1 MRYVG
6 SKRRISKEIIPI
18 MTKSRGGRTWVE
30 PFVGGA
36 NLIDKI
42 DGCRIGADSNEYLI
56 ALLRKLQA
64 GWLPPTEISE
74 QEYKT
79 IKESPEFY
87 DPALVA
93 SAMIGC
99 AFGGMWGDV
108 YARGKARDGSPRN
121 HALEFHNNVKEQAPR
136 LAGAEFYCC
145 SYDELAIPDNSI
157 LYCDPPYMGT
167 NHYKDAF
174 DHVKFWQW
182 CRDKSGEGHRVF
194 VSEYAAPGDFICIW
208 QKEINA
214 NVSNQSKKESSV
226 KRLEKLFIYSPDLC

>member
-1 MRYVG
+1 MKYVG
-6 SKRRISKEIIPI
+6 SKRRIAKEIIPI

-42 DGCRIGADSNEYLI
+42 DGRRIGADPNEYPI
-56 ALLRKLQA
+56 ALLRKLQT

-74 QEYKT
+74 QEYKS

-87 DPALVA
+87 DSAVVA

-99 AFGGMWGDV
+99 AFGGKWGAV
-108 YARGKARDGSPRN
+108 YARDKEGRN
-121 HALEFHNNVKEQAPR
+121 YAQYFHNNVKEQAPK
-136 LAGAEFYCC
+136 LVGIEFHCC
-145 SYDELAIPDNSI
+145 SYDELIIPDNSI
-157 LYCDPPYMGT
+157 IYCDPPYAGA

-182 CRDKSGEGHRVF
+182 CRDKSEEGHRVF
-194 VSEYAAPGDFICIW
+194 ISEYVAPDDFLCVW
-208 QKEINA
+208 QKEIA
-214 NVSNQSKKESSV
+214 SNVNNDAKNGQKV
-226 KRLEKLFIYSPDLC
+226 KRLEKLFIYSPELC

>member
-1 MRYVG
+1 MMYTG
-6 SKRRISKEIIPI
+6 SKRRIAKEIIPI

-42 DGCRIGADSNEYLI
+42 DGRRIGADSNEYLI
-56 ALLRKLQA
+56 ALLRKLQM

-74 QEYKT
+74 QKYKT

-87 DPALVA
+87 DPAVVA

-99 AFGGMWGDV
+99 AFGGKWGAV
-108 YARGKARDGSPRN
+108 YARNKEGSN
-121 HALEFHNNVKEQAPR
+121 YALRFHNNVKEQVPR
-136 LAGAEFYCC
+136 LAGIEFYCC
-145 SYDELAIPDNSI
+145 SYDQLIIPDNSI
-157 LYCDPPYMGT
+157 IYCDPPYAGA

-182 CRDKSGEGHRVF
+182 CRAKSEGGHRVF
-194 VSEYAAPGDFICIW
+194 VSEYAAPDDFICIW
-208 QKEINA
+208 QKEING